1 MKPQPATAAARSAA
15 MVAGAHHPASASKVR
30 LAAWITLGS
39 FTIVLTAIE
48 AMALRGQLDFGRHVL
63 ELHGAWL
70 AIPPIALEGGTL
82 VAATLT
88 LWAVLSGDSAALPR
102 LITATFIAAC
112 VYASYQ
118 GAQHAGR
125 STLAAEYLAGA
136 SAIAYLMWHAILTR
150 IRRTGLHEVGAIDAP
165 LPRFRLLRWLIAFS
179 ETSTA
184 LKIAVRHNITS
195 PEQALALA
203 KQPATNTSRETNPD
217 RPHGEEL
224 TVLATRRGGKRRA
237 VEHAATILGSTEPT
251 RIQQWLAA
259 RGINVDLSYV
269 SRTLARLDTN
279 MAREITAPEHQT
291 DERATDV

>member
-1 MKPQPATAAARSAA
+1 VKQQPAAAAARS
-15 MVAGAHHPASASKVR
+15 VAGAYHPAPASKVR

-136 SAIAYLMWHAILTR
+136 SATAYLMWHAILTR

-203 KQPATNTSRETNPD
+203 QQPATNTPRETNPD
-217 RPHGEEL
+217 PRPEDL

-251 RIQQWLAA
+251 RTQHWLAA

-279 MAREITAPEHQT
+279 VAREITAPEHET
-291 DERATDV
+291 DERTTDA